1 MENKKNF
8 YTKDEFK
15 ELQVW
20 FEAQNLPESMQVDKA
35 TYIPNLKETVL
46 RLLDQAKVCHDNPKM
61 QGCLIL
67 LEHIKQKLEE

>member
-15 ELQVW
+15 ELQAW

-46 RLLDQAKVCHDNPKM
+46 RLLDQAKVCYDNPKM

>member
-15 ELQVW
+15 ELQAW
-20 FEAQNLPESMQVDKA
+20 FEAQNLPESMQVNKA

-61 QGCLIL
+61 QGCFIL

>member
-15 ELQVW
+15 ELQAW

-46 RLLDQAKVCHDNPKM
+46 RLLDQAKVCHDNSKM